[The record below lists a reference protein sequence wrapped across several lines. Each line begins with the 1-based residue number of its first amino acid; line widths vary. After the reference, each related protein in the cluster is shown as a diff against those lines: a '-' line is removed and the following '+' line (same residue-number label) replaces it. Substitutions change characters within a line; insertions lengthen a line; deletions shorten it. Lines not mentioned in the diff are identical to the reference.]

1 MRSPTGRVA
10 TGRTESAMDNDDQ
23 SDAFTPYI
31 AEPEIIDRHAAG
43 SVRLKAAC
51 RAV

>member
-1 MRSPTGRVA
+1 
-10 TGRTESAMDNDDQ
+10 MDNDDQ

-43 SVRLKAAC
+43 SVRAPQGRGPRGLTGC
-51 RAV
+51 RTRAWPGVTPL